1 MSSKRRNGPSA
12 WEARLLGVDWGAAS
26 LWLIGLGGVLLVATT
41 VAGGSRPALAL
52 TLVAGPITNR
62 DRLRFAGQVVGS
74 ALVGVGGVIAMVS
87 KAPPLAF
94 ILATVGVAL
103 VIGWLALSWRV
114 RQFWLSELGLRR
126 HSWGLACAER
136 CVRWHWCLRHPFNDG
151 ADNLWPA
158 GCSDLGPTPPEDL
171 PTDTRRQRRFRK
183 RAMGRRDKR
192 PRVEGV

>member
-12 WEARLLGVDWGAAS
+12 SEARLRGVDWGAAS

-41 VAGGSRPALAL
+41 VTGGSRPALAL
-52 TLVAGPITNR
+52 TFAAGPITNR

-94 ILATVGVAL
+94 ILATVGVAV

-126 HSWGLACAER
+126 HSWGLACAESGGAGVCAIPSTTAPTTCGLLTAPTSGQHHPR
-136 CVRWHWCLRHPFNDG
+136 ISQRTRGASGGSVSERWAG
-151 ADNLWPA
+151 ATS
-158 GCSDLGPTPPEDL
+158 GHE
-171 PTDTRRQRRFRK
+171 
-183 RAMGRRDKR
+183 
-192 PRVEGV
+192 